1 MDKKSFNIPAD
12 QDGKWGSYIS
22 KYPSDS
28 GKVQQNMLTLGSRNF
43 VTSMTGQLQKRFGGT
58 IWNPNSLLSG
68 APLDQY
74 EGIFPSGTR
83 LLIENDAG
91 TIKASAG
98 NGLFTTIQAGFT
110 NPANFEFSTYQGRVY
125 GDNGIDAA
133 IVIDTATSYGGVS
146 YSFTLAKTKL
156 MGAQPPVSAPTATL
170 VVTSVVNQVP
180 AGSHTYKITFGY
192 YNGVEESNG
201 GPASNV
207 VVNDATHTATTLTSI
222 PVGGYGVSS
231 RRIYR
236 DNNDGNWLLLD
247 VILNNTATTYTDIL
261 PIGSTPTPIPTLNFG
276 PPVFKYIAL
285 YLDRLFVID
294 STGKTIAWSTA
305 GEPDV
310 FNPNNA
316 ISGPADD
323 IMTAIVIYNGIPWV
337 FGQHTVG
344 TILGNTDGTF
354 FYSPVSTKVGCVDN
368 RSIQTREIISVP
380 TLIWLAALPNKGLYY
395 TNGSTV
401 QYMSDFIEDLTFN
414 LAQIS
419 YLQRTNTQNSQTAF
433 QGGTATSSI
442 DLLSNPGTIETINP
456 VARYSHAADWA
467 AGTLSNLA
475 PMGDQLVVPTLFAP
489 SLGAGSLTGQAIISG
504 SNVTL
509 PSGGTFSGESHG
521 ETSKANFFSQTL
533 NTTYLCSKVAQPFTP
548 TFTGTLNTVS
558 SFDMNSFA
566 FGSPSTVPVTVAVYS
581 DSGGLPGSSL
591 ASQTFSRP
599 VGSDAPLNIPTA
611 TLNVGLTGG
620 TRYWIVLS
628 LGTVVGQ
635 GQGYFTEAGQS
646 ATWSA
651 GIPSYAQAN
660 GTIWAPFSPPGASA
674 PPISLTGAYTYTTT
688 LTSESGTWTSPV
700 YDTKSTTISAG
711 MSVLES
717 GTYPASTTGNIQ
729 VQGSNDQSTW
739 TTTDTITTP
748 NGASGIT
755 GGVYR
760 YWRFIITVSTT
771 DNTSVPLMGT
781 PILFFSTTGTWTSA
795 PILLTTDATALD
807 ALVDSVS
814 LPAGTT
820 ATITIATSALISS
833 GYTAFTALG
842 SAVVNKYA
850 KIRVTLTTDSGN
862 TTSPTLISAE
872 LDWTVVGSLT
882 SSIIDTAANPP
893 AGWGLFSYS
902 QSGTTGT
909 VAVYFRSASTSGGIP
924 GATFVLVPNGTYPSS
939 APLEFAQWK
948 VVETATVD
956 NVPQVT
962 SVTVNW
968 LLTSGA
974 NVRAASLFFNKSYYL
989 AVATQGSAFNNIL
1002 IELDQEGNW
1011 RIHDGVT
1018 IGTFGTYFNDA
1029 FYGDSTVGKIYNA
1042 FNLPTDNGTAIAMT
1056 VRTKAF
1062 DVGDDLHLKTVRS
1075 LKVTGVNT
1083 GTTIHAYYSV
1093 NKGTTWVEM
1102 VNSSGALGYTT
1113 TGDLSKFV
1121 EYFIPLFDGVSSTSG
1136 RTILFRVDSLDT
1148 FPCQILRLTP
1158 TVYMRK
1164 GKAITEAMA

>member
-28 GKVQQNMLTLGSRNF
+28 GKVQQNMFTIGTRNV
-43 VTSMTGQLQKRFGGT
+43 VTSITGQAQKRTGGT
-58 IWNPNSLLSG
+58 IWNPDSLLSG

-83 LLIENDAG
+83 LMIVNDAG

-125 GDNGIDAA
+125 GDNGIDAP

-156 MGAQPPVSAPTATL
+156 MGAQAPSTAPTATL
-170 VVTSVVNQVP
+170 VVTSTTNQVP

-201 GPASNV
+201 GPASNI

-310 FNPNNA
+310 FNPNNT

-323 IMTAIVIYNGIPWV
+323 VMTAIVIYNGIPWV

-344 TILGNTDGTF
+344 TILGTTDGTF
-354 FYSPVSTKVGCVDN
+354 FYNPVSTKVGCVDN

-380 TLIWLAALPNKGLYY
+380 TLIWLSALPNKGLYY

-419 YLQRTNTQNSQTAF
+419 YLQRSNTQNSQTAF

-442 DLLSNPGTIETINP
+442 DLLSSPGTIETINP
-456 VARYSHAADWA
+456 VARYSHAADWT
-467 AGTLSNLA
+467 AGVLSNLA
-475 PMGDQLVVPTLFAP
+475 PMGDQLVIPTLFAP
-489 SLGAGSLTGQAIISG
+489 TLAGGTLSGAAVISG
-504 SNVTL
+504 TNITLTPQNPNESVGMNNTNVTL
-509 PSGGTFSGESHG
+509 QNSAPSNEFQEAQAIDPARFG
-521 ETSKANFFSQTL
+521 NRTL
-533 NTTYLCSKVAQPFTP
+533 NTITVFVSGDGGTSTYKVDIY
-548 TFTGTLNTVS
+548 N
-558 SFDMNSFA
+558 
-566 FGSPSTVPVTVAVYS
+566 
-581 DSGGLPGSSL
+581 DSLGQPGSSIYSSGNQS
-591 ASQTFSRP
+591 AISNATPQAVTFSPGLSVIQGVRYWVVITGNSATP
-599 VGSDAPLNIPTA
+599 TRIGLNNTVNSFVGLGAIPNKANSAGTPSTWVDQNLSMALSYVCSAVGS
-611 TLNVGLTGG
+611 
-620 TRYWIVLS
+620 
-628 LGTVVGQ
+628 
-635 GQGYFTEAGQS
+635 
-646 ATWSA
+646 
-651 GIPSYAQAN
+651 
-660 GTIWAPFSPPGASA
+660 
-674 PPISLTGAYTYTTT
+674 
-688 LTSESGTWTSPV
+688 SGTWTSAV
-700 YDTKSTTISAG
+700 YDTKSTTITSG
-711 MSVLES
+711 MSILES
-717 GTYPASTTGNIQ
+717 GTYPAFTTGNIQ

-739 TTTDTITTP
+739 VTTDTITTP

-771 DNTSVPLMGT
+771 NNTNVPLMGT
-781 PILFFSTTGTWTSA
+781 PILFFSTTGVWTSA

-807 ALVDSVS
+807 ALIQSVS
-814 LPAGTT
+814 APLGTSS
-820 ATITIATSALISS
+820 TITIATSPLISS
-833 GYTAFTALG
+833 GYTAFTAIG
-842 SAVVNKYA
+842 SAVVDKYA
-850 KIRVTLTTDSGN
+850 KIRVTMTTDSGN
-862 TTSPTLISAE
+862 TISPTLISAE

-882 SSIIDTAANPP
+882 SSIIDTAVNPP

-902 QSGTTGT
+902 QIGTSGT

-939 APLEFAQWK
+939 PPLEFAQWK

-956 NVPQVT
+956 NIPQVD
-962 SVTVNW
+962 SVTVTW
-968 LLTSGA
+968 LLTSGV

-989 AVATQGSAFNNIL
+989 AVATTGSTFNNLL

-1011 RIHDGVT
+1011 RIHDGKT
-1018 IGTFGTYFNDA
+1018 IGTMGTYFNDA
-1029 FYGDSTVGKIYNA
+1029 FYGDSTIGKIYNA

-1093 NKGTTWVEM
+1093 DKGTTWVEM
-1102 VNSSGALGYTT
+1102 VNSSGTLGYTT
-1113 TGDLSKFV
+1113 IGDLSKFV
-1121 EYFIPLFDGVSSTSG
+1121 EYFIPLFDGVHSTSG
-1136 RTILFRVDSLDT
+1136 RTVLFRVDSLDT
-1148 FPCQILRLTP
+1148 FSCQILRLTP